1 MPRCPRRSEFH
12 RSTDR
17 LETMFSEVNAS
28 PSVWEL
34 AWIVPARSNKLNLT
48 HLFGNFSKSGSAIAG
63 WQTLIA
69 SAISVEREDVEALI
83 DAAMLFC
90 KEKSLNVV
98 TGLERLRTS

>member
-12 RSTDR
+12 RSIDR
-17 LETMFSEVNAS
+17 LETMNLAHLSFSN
-28 PSVWEL
+28 
-34 AWIVPARSNKLNLT
+34 
-48 HLFGNFSKSGSAIAG
+48 SGSAIAG